1 MGQQEIELILSR
13 HWSSYLDT
21 PIFLV
26 DPVGNLLYYN
36 EPAEIILGRR
46 FAETGEMTA
55 EEWST
60 IFSIT
65 DEELRLLDPE
75 ELPLMGAEEYLEG
88 EGIALVEW
96 PSKGGAYI
104 PQDHLEVRIDFTAE
118 SAEARRI
125 ELTARGARAASILAA
140 FEEQR

>member
-21 PIFLV
+21 PIFLI

-36 EPAEIILGRR
+36 EPAEVILGRR

-65 DEELRLLDPE
+65 DEEFRLLEPG
-75 ELPLMGAEEYLEG
+75 ELPLN
-88 EGIALVEW
+88 IALTERRPVYRRLYLAGLDKIQHHIATVCF
-96 PSKGGAYI
+96 PLMGQANRFLGA
-104 PQDHLEVRIDFTAE
+104 VAVFW
-118 SAEARRI
+118 
-125 ELTARGARAASILAA
+125 ELDD
-140 FEEQR
+140 